1 MKTNIKISHDDTERA
16 NDIQLERI
24 EICVDPNDYSR
35 VWIYM
40 LDDTGDR
47 VEGAEF
53 SMNHFMAC
61 VRKFYD
67 DNF

>member
-1 MKTNIKISHDDTERA
+1 MGIKIDHSDTDRA

-24 EICVDPNDYSR
+24 EICVDPNDYKR

-40 LDDTGDR
+40 LDDAGDR

-53 SMNHFMAC
+53 SMNSFMSV

>member
-1 MKTNIKISHDDTERA
+1 MKTNVKISHDDTERA
-16 NDIQLERI
+16 TDLQLERI

-40 LDDTGDR
+40 LDDAGDR
-47 VEGAEF
+47 VEGAELN
-53 SMNHFMAC
+53 MNHFMSC

>member
-1 MKTNIKISHDDTERA
+1 MGINVKISHDDTDRV

-24 EICVDPNDYSR
+24 EICVDPNDHSR

-40 LDDTGDR
+40 LDDEQER

-53 SMNHFMAC
+53 SMYAFMSV